1 VIFILSIENIDNIW
15 SQNKKFFLKLGTAT
29 KVKSTYTFP
38 KFYKGLY
45 LNSYSGKNR
54 ERFTYFIKMALKYN
68 LNTLV
73 IDVQDSRFNECTI
86 PKEHID
92 WCLKKGIHPIA
103 RIVVFPDGL
112 KSYPVTKQ
120 FIEEKL
126 VLAETACKKGFKEI
140 QFDYIRFNDYKIL
153 RHLSYQEKYD
163 FIEGFLRKARS
174 HLKKYRIKV
183 AADIFGRIP
192 LNRGDTIGQRMEGL
206 DRVADIIC
214 PMAYPSHYTW
224 SKKYQADPY
233 YTVYLTSKRAHER
246 TKSAEIVTYI
256 QAFNMKVDISRLSF
270 EKYIREQIRA
280 VHDARIRG
288 YLLWNARQDY
298 MVAFQAINNFY
309 NNRRK
314 VSRDDSKDKK
324 TSESTL

>member
-1 VIFILSIENIDNIW
+1 
-15 SQNKKFFLKLGTAT
+15 
-29 KVKSTYTFP
+29 
-38 KFYKGLY
+38 
-45 LNSYSGKNR
+45 
-54 ERFTYFIKMALKYN
+54 MALKYN
-68 LNTLV
+68 LNAMV
-73 IDVQDSRFNECTI
+73 IDVQDSRFNECII
-86 PKEHID
+86 PKVHVD
-92 WCLKKGIHPIA
+92 LCLRKGIHPIA

-112 KSYPVTKQ
+112 KKYPVSKE
-120 FIEEKL
+120 FIKEKL
-126 VLAETACKKGFKEI
+126 DLAETACKRGFKEI
-140 QFDYIRFNDYKIL
+140 QFDYIRFNDYRIL

-163 FIEGFLRKARS
+163 FIEGFLGKARN
-174 HLKKYRIKV
+174 HLKKYQIKV

-224 SKKYQADPY
+224 SKKYQSNPY
-233 YTVYLTSKRAHER
+233 FTVYLTSKRAHER

-256 QAFNMKVDISRLSF
+256 QAFDMKIGISKLSF

-280 VHDARIRG
+280 VHDAGIRG

-314 VSRDDSKDKK
+314 VSRDDTKDKK
-324 TSESTL
+324 TSESTM